1 MPPFLVE
8 VVERESAL
16 LDLRLDSC
24 MTFSGLLESLNSLL
38 NLGTFLEVSLAV
50 GVAVASKVI

>member
-1 MPPFLVE
+1 MVE

-50 GVAVASKVI
+50 VLVAVASKVI